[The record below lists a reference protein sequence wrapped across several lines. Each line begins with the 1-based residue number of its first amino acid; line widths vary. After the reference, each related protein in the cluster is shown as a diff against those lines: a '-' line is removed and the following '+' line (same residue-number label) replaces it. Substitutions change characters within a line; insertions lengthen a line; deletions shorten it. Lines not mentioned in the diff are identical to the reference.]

1 MFNYKLRH
9 PTFNA
14 LLIGCL
20 LALALVSVVA
30 VTVLGARF
38 VGRAMEHDAQE
49 HLGEA
54 ALRVREGLDSFL
66 KLHQTAIH
74 AVARSTHP
82 VGRGGRLD
90 RAAIASE
97 LEDAAALYPGFLTLL
112 AADKDGRIVRAVR
125 RGERSFTPGETE
137 NQTVADRP
145 YFLEPRRTRRA
156 FVSGVFRGRGLG
168 QDPIVAVSA
177 PLMSGD
183 GSFAGVIEGSI
194 DIRAIPLAPV
204 SVHHSPVVI
213 ACDASGTIVYS
224 TQPEA
229 FPPLAPWK
237 GDRMNSTPGNGESSR
252 LSVEYPLDGLEGW
265 RVIAFL
271 PPETVRREVRSFYWN
286 AAVALVLV
294 ILLNFLVARRV
305 ARALSRPVAS
315 LAREMQQYRLDGGSG
330 ESNDTARFAPL
341 EIARIQDEFRTL
353 SDRLRDSYR
362 QLWTALEDRD
372 RTNRQLQH
380 VLDDLDRKV
389 TERTRELAESES
401 RYRHVVE
408 NSGDLIFRT
417 DSCGRLTF
425 HNAAFEALLGCSAIG
440 RKMQDFIEP
449 VTREHVRQE
458 ALRQLKHRTPLVY
471 LEYAIMQQGGAL
483 RWLGQGTQLLFD
495 DTGRPCGFQA
505 IARDITEKKLAE
517 VALREAEERYALAVS
532 GSNNGIWDWDL
543 RTGRVY
549 FSERWWQMLG
559 LETSAEPKHQIET
572 WLERVHPNDSARVRE
587 ELASYARAGFDL
599 FECEH
604 RLRHADG
611 TWRWVLTTG
620 AAVRGPAG
628 EALRIAG
635 STTDVTL
642 GKLVDALT
650 GLPNRLAV
658 IDRLDRLVTRQKED
672 PSRFFAVLFMDLD
685 RFKLIN
691 DSLGHLKGDLLLLTV
706 SRRLGSALALC
717 GEGSGC
723 VGRLGGDE
731 FVVVLDNSP
740 APESAIQLAQAIQ
753 HEMEAPM
760 HLDGSLVFS
769 SMSIGIAHSGQGMQT
784 AEDALRNAD
793 TAMYHAKAEGR
804 GRIGLFDS
812 SMHARAIARLELET
826 DLRRALDAGEF
837 VLCYQ
842 PQVDLHTGRLAGF
855 EALVRWN
862 HPARGLVAPSE
873 FIWMAEENGLILAL
887 GRWVIET
894 GCRQLAEWDQSF
906 EPARQLSVSINLS
919 ARQFNDPKLDA
930 NVAAI
935 LRDTG
940 LEPSRLH
947 LEVTESMV
955 ADDPDSA
962 HRILKSLSDMGVGLE
977 VDDFGTGY
985 SCLGQ
990 LHQLPFDTLKIDRSF
1005 VNALGNEN
1013 QPEQDSRKIVESI
1026 VRLSSSLGID
1036 VIAEG
1041 IETEGHWAQLA
1052 ALGCDYG
1059 QGFHFAR
1066 PLLPDEAY
1074 RTMVFR
1080 SEHPWV
1086 LRSSGLAPATAGI
1099 LELSHS
1105 LARNGQR
1112 SGKSR
1117 VADRQPGSEI
1127 PGVA

>member
-1 MFNYKLRH
+1 MINIRWRH

-20 LALALVSVVA
+20 LALAIISVVA
-30 VTVLGARF
+30 VAGLGARF
-38 VGRAMEHDAQE
+38 VGQRMEQDAKE
-49 HLGEA
+49 HLSEA

-66 KLHQTAIH
+66 KIHLTAIQS
-74 AVARSTHP
+74 VARATRP
-82 VGRGGRLD
+82 GGPDGQLD
-90 RAAIASE
+90 SAALAAR
-97 LEDAAALYPGFLTLL
+97 LEDTAALYPGFLTML
-112 AADKDGRIVRAVR
+112 ATDRHGHIIRAIR
-125 RGERSFTPGETE
+125 RGERSFTPEEKDT
-137 NQTVADRP
+137 QLVSDRP
-145 YFLEPRRTRRA
+145 YFLEPRRTRKPY
-156 FVSGVFRGRGLG
+156 VSGVFQGRGLG
-168 QDPIVAVSA
+168 HDPIVAVSA
-177 PLMSGD
+177 PVTSED

-194 DIRAIPLAPV
+194 DITTVPLTPRF
-204 SVHHSPVVI
+204 VHHSPVVV
-213 ACDASGTIVYS
+213 ACDSTGRIVYS
-224 TQPEA
+224 TQPNTYA
-229 FPPLAPWK
+229 PLTRWK
-237 GDRMNSTPGNGESSR
+237 DEPHSTGVSPTEDRILVQHPSQHWA
-252 LSVEYPLDGLEGW
+252 GW

-271 PPETVRREVRSFYWN
+271 PRQIVDGEVHGFYWN
-286 AAVALVLV
+286 VVTALVFV
-294 ILLNFLVARRV
+294 VVLNWIVARRV
-305 ARALSRPVAS
+305 ARALAGPVAS
-315 LAREMQQYRLDGGSG
+315 LAREMQQYRIEGGG
-330 ESNDTARFAPL
+330 NLQDPVRFAPL
-341 EIARIQDEFRTL
+341 EIAHIEEEFRTL
-353 SDRLRDSYR
+353 SDRLRDSYG
-362 QLWTALEDRD
+362 QLWTALEERD
-372 RTNRQLQH
+372 RTNRELQD
-380 VLDDLDRKV
+380 VLHDLDRKV
-389 TERTRELAESES
+389 TERTRQLAESES

-417 DSCGRLTF
+417 DLFGRLTF
-425 HNAAFEALLGCSAIG
+425 HNVAFESLLGCHAIG
-440 RKMQDFIEP
+440 RRMQDFIEP
-449 VTREHVRQE
+449 VTRKHVRRQ
-458 ALRQLKHRTPLVY
+458 AMRQLRHRAPFVY
-471 LEYAIMQQGGAL
+471 LEYAILRQGGAQ

-505 IARDITEKKLAE
+505 IARDVTEKKLAE
-517 VALREAEERYALAVS
+517 LALREVEERYALAVS
-532 GSNNGIWDWDL
+532 GSNTGIWDWDL

-559 LETSAEPKHQIET
+559 LEASTEPTPKIET
-572 WLERVHPNDSARVRE
+572 WLERVHPNDDERVRE
-587 ELASYARAGFDL
+587 ELSSYVRAGFDL
-599 FECEH
+599 LECEH

-620 AAVRGPAG
+620 AAVRGPSG

-658 IDRLDRLVTRQKED
+658 IDRLERLLTRQKED
-672 PSRFFAVLFMDLD
+672 PSRLFAVLFMDLD

-717 GEGSGC
+717 GEGAGC

-731 FVVVLDNSP
+731 FVVVLDDSP
-740 APESAIQLAQAIQ
+740 SPESAIQLAQAIQ
-753 HEMEAPM
+753 HEMETPM

-769 SMSIGIAHSGQGMQT
+769 SMSIGIAHSGHGMQT

-812 SMHARAIARLELET
+812 SMHARAIARIELET
-826 DLRRALDAGEF
+826 DLRRALDSGEF

-842 PQVDLHTGRLAGF
+842 PQVDLRTGRLSGF

-862 HPARGLVAPSE
+862 HPTRGLVAPSE

-894 GCRQLAEWDQSF
+894 GCRQLAEWDRVF
-906 EPARQLSVSINLS
+906 EPARDLTVSINLS
-919 ARQFNDPKLDA
+919 ARQFNQPNLDSTIA
-930 NVAAI
+930 SI
-935 LRDTG
+935 LLDMG
-940 LEPSRLH
+940 LHPSRLH

-955 ADDPDSA
+955 ADDPDTA
-962 HRILKSLSDMGVGLE
+962 QRILNSLSAQGVGLE

-985 SCLGQ
+985 SCLSQ

-1005 VNALGNEN
+1005 VHALDHDAN
-1013 QPEQDSRKIVESI
+1013 PEQDGRKIIESI
-1026 VRLSSSLGID
+1026 IRLSSSLGIS

-1041 IETEGHWAQLA
+1041 IETEAHWAQLA

-1080 SEHPWV
+1080 TEHPWR
-1086 LRSSGLAPATAGI
+1086 LPAHARSSSAQGI
-1099 LELSHS
+1099 LELSRNLAQMAVAAPARVRDPKPGPGAAEQAS
-1105 LARNGQR
+1105 L
-1112 SGKSR
+1112 
-1117 VADRQPGSEI
+1117 
-1127 PGVA
+1127 